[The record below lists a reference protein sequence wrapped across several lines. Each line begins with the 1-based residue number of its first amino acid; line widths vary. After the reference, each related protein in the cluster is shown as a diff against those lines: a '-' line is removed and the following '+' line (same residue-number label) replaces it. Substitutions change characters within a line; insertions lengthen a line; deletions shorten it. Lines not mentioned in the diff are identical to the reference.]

1 MDRRW
6 RTHCLRRFRAK
17 RDGLS
22 VWIGKADF
30 PGLQRGAMSET
41 PWMFHQGV
49 ILFQTTFRTVGRP
62 PSQPQPHQANAG
74 GAYGAILDILCG
86 RLLSACLFRAS
97 LCRVGN
103 TSLFLP
109 RPAGHYSRHSDTTKT
124 SRGVPRSVPRLIGSP

>member
-1 MDRRW
+1 
-6 RTHCLRRFRAK
+6 
-17 RDGLS
+17 
-22 VWIGKADF
+22 
-30 PGLQRGAMSET
+30 MSET

-124 SRGVPRSVPRLIGSP
+124 SRGVPRSVPRLTGSPWAALPYLFHCVQSNPRRGPTGRFPRPFGL